1 MKKLKQSGR
10 KVGDLKL
17 KRFVNSIP
25 LKGYSI
31 IYKLD
36 FSRNRTKIQRL
47 GDFRVLDLHQ
57 IPFDAEIANAVLV
70 KRASGYYLH
79 VTPYLPMED
88 FYYEPLADAVGIDF
102 EVHETKGLKRLRKRL
117 AQTKN
122 REKILAERGKKQKE
136 VRIIEK
142 SQMIAVCGL
151 NCSGCDIFRAS
162 DNPEIAQRIVNWF
175 KEEKHMDVKIEDIHC
190 LGCRE
195 DRTKHWSPDCW
206 ILRCCVDKKGLEF
219 CYQCKDFP
227 CEKLSEWAKENEK
240 YKKALNQL
248 KEMGKR

>member
-1 MKKLKQSGR
+1 LKKLKQSGR

-70 KRASGYYLH
+70 KKPSGYYLH

-102 EVHETKGLKRLRKRL
+102 EVHETKGLRRLRKRL
-117 AQTKN
+117 AQTK
-122 REKILAERGKKQKE
+122 KTERKSLQKE
-136 VRIIEK
+136 VK
-142 SQMIAVCGL
+142 S
-151 NCSGCDIFRAS
+151 
-162 DNPEIAQRIVNWF
+162 
-175 KEEKHMDVKIEDIHC
+175 
-190 LGCRE
+190 
-195 DRTKHWSPDCW
+195 
-206 ILRCCVDKKGLEF
+206 
-219 CYQCKDFP
+219 
-227 CEKLSEWAKENEK
+227 
-240 YKKALNQL
+240 
-248 KEMGKR
+248 KRR